1 VPSKTKKMMILT
13 WRQWQWQWQFRE
25 RAMGYRLKREDA
37 NAMGRSGKAV
47 FMLRENVRGEGPHTS
62 AGEAV
67 TCEDS
72 LELLSSLDLL

>member
-1 VPSKTKKMMILT
+1 
-13 WRQWQWQWQFRE
+13 
-25 RAMGYRLKREDA
+25 MGYRLKREDA